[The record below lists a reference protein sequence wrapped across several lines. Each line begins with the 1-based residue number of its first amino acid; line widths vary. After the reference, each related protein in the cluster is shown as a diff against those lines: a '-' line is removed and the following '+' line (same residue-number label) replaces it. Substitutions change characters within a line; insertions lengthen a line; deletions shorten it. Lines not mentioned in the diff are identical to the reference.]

1 MSNDASQGRGQMKA
15 DVAVVGAGLG
25 GLVAALTA
33 ARANKRV
40 AVIDASTA
48 GGRAATDDMRG
59 YKFNRGAHAFANAG
73 KALGILED
81 LGVECSG
88 KMPPLTQ
95 TRYWFDDGK
104 DPILS
109 PKYLGVRGTAQF
121 VGVLATMTR
130 HRKDE
135 QFAAI
140 TTKDYLDSVDPKPH
154 VRSALDCLIR
164 LATYAHCPDLS
175 SVDLAMGALGSG
187 SKGVRYIHGGWGS
200 LITQLR
206 TLCEQFEVTFIAQ
219 KAVSVTESDR
229 NVTIELVD
237 GSELEASQVICALGS
252 AKATAHLLGCQPIS
266 WHLDAPLCATSNL
279 DLGVSVVPK
288 HRVMLG
294 LHRPIYAITHHPPAN
309 LAPVGG
315 SVVHIM
321 RYMHPHETLSIEEER
336 RELNAAANAIGVS
349 DDMRVEERYLHRMD
363 AATAIPTPQHGGMA
377 GRPGVRVPD
386 SQRLFVCGDW
396 VGPGWLVEA
405 VTQSAR
411 TAALTAITSLD
422 PPVTLAQ
429 PGVNPAHGRL

>member
-1 MSNDASQGRGQMKA
+1 MKSE
-15 DVAVVGAGLG
+15 VAVVGAGLG

-40 AVIDASTA
+40 AVIDASSA

-73 KALGILED
+73 KSLEILAELGID
-81 LGVECSG
+81 CSG

-104 DPILS
+104 DPMLS

-121 VGVLATMTR
+121 VAALANMTR

-135 QFAAI
+135 QFATVTA
-140 TTKDYLDSVDPKPH
+140 KDYLDSIDPRPH
-154 VRSALDCLIR
+154 VRLALDSFIR
-164 LATYAHCPDLS
+164 LATYTHCADL
-175 SVDLAMGALGSG
+175 VTIDLAMATLASG

-206 TLCEQFEVTFIAQ
+206 SQCEQRGVRFLDH
-219 KAVSVTESDR
+219 KAVSVTESDST
-229 NVTIELVD
+229 VTIAFPD
-237 GSELEASQVICALGS
+237 GSSLEAEHVICALGS
-252 AKATAHLLGCQPIS
+252 AKATAQLLGCQPES

-279 DLGVSVVPK
+279 DLGLSVAPK
-288 HRVMLG
+288 HRVVLG
-294 LHRPIYAITHHPPAN
+294 LHRPIYAITHHPPAD

-321 RYMHPHETLSIEEER
+321 RYVHPHENLSVEEER
-336 RELNAAANAIGVS
+336 RELDAAAQAIGVR
-349 DDMRVEERYLHRMD
+349 DTMRVEERYLHRME
-363 AATAIPTPQHGGMA
+363 AATAVPIPEHGGMA
-377 GRPGVRVPD
+377 GRPGVVVPD

-396 VGPGWLVEA
+396 VGPGWLAEA
-405 VTQSAR
+405 VTQSAK
-411 TAALTAITSLD
+411 TAALTALSFD
-422 PPVTLAQ
+422 GASVS
-429 PGVNPAHGRL
+429 